1 VSDFVVIFVCFVYV
15 FLLNCAY
22 YCFLLLQ
29 FVYKIVSFIVRFQTD
44 LLFSNTFGLIFIFFS
59 PSLLPGTFLTT
70 AQKDAQ
76 KKNELRLQSL
86 RDAGYTVPVIKE
98 AVVGAD
104 KEKSGSMVK
113 GGKNGKK
120 VVEKKVEE
128 EEEDEEKVCICL
140 LFYVFFL
147 CVFFLLNVI

>member
-1 VSDFVVIFVCFVYV
+1 VCFLFDFCCVCRV
-15 FLLNCAY
+15 LMLQILQLRTSY
-22 YCFLLLQ
+22 YLFCCICN
-29 FVYKIVSFIVRFQTD
+29 VDYTVIYFIP
-44 LLFSNTFGLIFIFFS
+44 FSHL
-59 PSLLPGTFLTT
+59 SLPPGTFLTK

-98 AVVGAD
+98 AVVGAE

-128 EEEDEEKVCICL
+128 EEEEDEEKVCIC
-140 LFYVFFL
+140 FVVCCFECFFGVFC
-147 CVFFLLNVI
+147 CV